1 MNPNRLYTEKLLEAF
16 KTRNQR
22 RFGLEVG
29 RFSTGLFITLKAL
42 KKSGAEK
49 AYKIAVPSF
58 LCYSPLA
65 AIHSAGW
72 EPIFCDI
79 EKNDGNSN
87 KKNYLEVLK
96 KNDVQALL
104 FVHIL
109 GNINTPLDILDYC
122 KKNKIVF
129 IEDAAQ
135 AYGGF
140 YNKEPVGS
148 FGDISI
154 ISFGKTKLISSP
166 NSGGILFTNSPDYF
180 KAIKNEKEMLCFN
193 DLLLNNN
200 SFIASYYNAK
210 NQLIDCKL
218 CSVA

>member
-109 GNINTPLDILDYC
+109 GNIDRRAH
-122 KKNKIVF
+122 V
-129 IEDAAQ
+129 
-135 AYGGF
+135 
-140 YNKEPVGS
+140 
-148 FGDISI
+148 
-154 ISFGKTKLISSP
+154 
-166 NSGGILFTNSPDYF
+166 
-180 KAIKNEKEMLCFN
+180 
-193 DLLLNNN
+193 
-200 SFIASYYNAK
+200 
-210 NQLIDCKL
+210 
-218 CSVA
+218 